1 MADDRKLAHMQS
13 TAIDRAV
20 AIMARLRGPD
30 GCPWDREQT
39 FDSIRRHTLEETYE
53 VFDAIERRA
62 WPELKD
68 ELGDLLLQVL
78 FYAQMSQEAG
88 YFSIDDVAEGL
99 CAKLI
104 RRHPHIFGDATA
116 LTADDVK
123 VTWEAVKQQERAA
136 QADQTDESAQHR
148 SAPLLDS
155 VSRHQ
160 PAFLEAGKL
169 GARAATAGFDWP
181 EPQGLLDKLS
191 EEAEEVSVELR
202 AEPRD
207 QARLEEELGDL
218 LFTAVNLAR
227 HLKVEPEFAL
237 RRANAKFRARFGLME
252 MATGGP
258 DHLKN
263 ATPKE
268 QEALWADA
276 KAAFARTKPT
286 MMEPGF

>member
-1 MADDRKLAHMQS
+1 VREVDSPPSAHLWRRDGVDRGRRQGDMGGGEAAGARRPGRSNGRIRS
-13 TAIDRAV
+13 T
-20 AIMARLRGPD
+20 
-30 GCPWDREQT
+30 
-39 FDSIRRHTLEETYE
+39 
-53 VFDAIERRA
+53 
-62 WPELKD
+62 
-68 ELGDLLLQVL
+68 
-78 FYAQMSQEAG
+78 
-88 YFSIDDVAEGL
+88 
-99 CAKLI
+99 
-104 RRHPHIFGDATA
+104 
-116 LTADDVK
+116 
-123 VTWEAVKQQERAA
+123 
-136 QADQTDESAQHR
+136 R

-218 LFTAVNLAR
+218 FFTAVNLAR

-237 RRANAKFRARFGLME
+237 RRANAKFRARFGLVE
-252 MATGGP
+252 MATGGA
-258 DHLKN
+258 DNLKN
-263 ATPKE
+263 ATPEE